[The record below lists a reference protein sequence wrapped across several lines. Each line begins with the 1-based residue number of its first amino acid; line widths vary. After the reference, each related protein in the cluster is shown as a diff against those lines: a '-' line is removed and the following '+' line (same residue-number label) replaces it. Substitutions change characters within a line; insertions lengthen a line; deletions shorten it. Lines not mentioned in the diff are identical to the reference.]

1 MNGTI
6 KEISETKTVNLV
18 VGKILTEK
26 VVLPYVSLFI
36 DKYPYI
42 KINFSENSIEGV
54 KEKLRNR
61 EADAAVGYYI
71 DNLSDDYEQI
81 IIKKKLHPIFVCN
94 SKYKKLLNKRISIK
108 EIENYPYIINAKGAT
123 THEYAKDLF
132 KKYNLNITPSMEVLG
147 TSLIT
152 NFVKEG
158 LGISILTKEF
168 IKEELNNKELFE
180 IKVKEELE
188 SRNLSIIYHK
198 NNNLPKEVQY
208 FINILSN
215 INIEEN

>member
-42 KINFSENSIEGV
+42 
-54 KEKLRNR
+54 
-61 EADAAVGYYI
+61 
-71 DNLSDDYEQI
+71 
-81 IIKKKLHPIFVCN
+81 
-94 SKYKKLLNKRISIK
+94 
-108 EIENYPYIINAKGAT
+108 INAKGAT

-132 KKYNLNITPSMEVLG
+132 KKYDLNITPSMEVLG

-215 INIEEN
+215 IDIEEKTAKK

>member
-1 MNGTI
+1 
-6 KEISETKTVNLV
+6 
-18 VGKILTEK
+18 
-26 VVLPYVSLFI
+26 
-36 DKYPYI
+36 
-42 KINFSENSIEGV
+42 
-54 KEKLRNR
+54 
-61 EADAAVGYYI
+61 
-71 DNLSDDYEQI
+71 
-81 IIKKKLHPIFVCN
+81 
-94 SKYKKLLNKRISIK
+94 
-108 EIENYPYIINAKGAT
+108 
-123 THEYAKDLF
+123 
-132 KKYNLNITPSMEVLG
+132 MEVLG

>member
-1 MNGTI
+1 
-6 KEISETKTVNLV
+6 
-18 VGKILTEK
+18 
-26 VVLPYVSLFI
+26 
-36 DKYPYI
+36 
-42 KINFSENSIEGV
+42 
-54 KEKLRNR
+54 
-61 EADAAVGYYI
+61 
-71 DNLSDDYEQI
+71 
-81 IIKKKLHPIFVCN
+81 
-94 SKYKKLLNKRISIK
+94 
-108 EIENYPYIINAKGAT
+108 
-123 THEYAKDLF
+123 
-132 KKYNLNITPSMEVLG
+132 MEVLG

-168 IKEELNNKELFE
+168 I
-180 IKVKEELE
+180 KEELE

>member
-1 MNGTI
+1 M
-6 KEISETKTVNLV
+6 
-18 VGKILTEK
+18 K
-26 VVLPYVSLFI
+26 VQ
-36 DKYPYI
+36 
-42 KINFSENSIEGV
+42 
-54 KEKLRNR
+54 R
-61 EADAAVGYYI
+61 A
-71 DNLSDDYEQI
+71 EQI

>member
-1 MNGTI
+1 
-6 KEISETKTVNLV
+6 
-18 VGKILTEK
+18 
-26 VVLPYVSLFI
+26 
-36 DKYPYI
+36 
-42 KINFSENSIEGV
+42 
-54 KEKLRNR
+54 
-61 EADAAVGYYI
+61 
-71 DNLSDDYEQI
+71 
-81 IIKKKLHPIFVCN
+81 
-94 SKYKKLLNKRISIK
+94 
-108 EIENYPYIINAKGAT
+108 
-123 THEYAKDLF
+123 
-132 KKYNLNITPSMEVLG
+132 MEVLG

-198 NNNLPKEVQY
+198 NNNLPKEIQY

-215 INIEEN
+215 IDIEEKTAKK